1 MPRIRVAL
9 IALLLASPAFGQNA
23 PSALP
28 PDATL
33 LQVSAHGES
42 HRKPDVA
49 TIQAGVVTRNVDASV
64 AMRENAQRMSAVVA
78 ALKQAGV
85 VERDIQTSSIG
96 LQPQYTESSK
106 QPPRISG
113 YEARNSVT
121 LRLRDMGRIGD
132 VLAALVRL
140 GANQIEGPSFAVDK
154 PDEALDEAR
163 RAAVQQARDR
173 AQLYADAAGLKVR
186 RIVSISESGEV
197 LGGSQ
202 KMTIGMIVSDRPN
215 AAPVEAGEN
224 TLAVDLSV
232 KFELGR

>member
-1 MPRIRVAL
+1 MSRIRLAL
-9 IALLLASPAFGQNA
+9 FAILLAPAAFAQDA
-23 PSALP
+23 PPALP

-49 TIQAGVVTRNVDASV
+49 TIQAGVVTRNADATL
-64 AMRENAQRMSAVVA
+64 AMRENAQRMNAVVA

-85 VERDIQTSSIG
+85 AERDIQTSSIG
-96 LQPQYTESSK
+96 LQPQYSESSK

-113 YEARNSVT
+113 YEASNTVMV
-121 LRLRDMGRIGD
+121 RLRDMGRIGD
-132 VLAALVRL
+132 VLGALVRL
-140 GANQIEGPSFAVDK
+140 GANQIEGPNFAVDK
-154 PDEALDEAR
+154 PDDALDEAR

-186 RIVSISESGEV
+186 RILSISESGEAPR
-197 LGGSQ
+197 
-202 KMTIGMIVSDRPN
+202 MPRPMFRMAQADKFA

-224 TLAVDLSV
+224 TLAVDVSV
-232 KFELGR
+232 EFELGR